1 VEVVSGFYYP
11 VGREVHQIHGQVIL
25 PPGYRLYRLL
35 PRVKVKLTR
44 GISNPKWSS
53 SLDLSSSRNIAKL
66 LIGIIQ
72 LLFACATLY
81 RSRGSQLEKYGYAAF
96 GLTVIPYAAMTLVNF
111 LAGFVTPE
119 FTHLFVVRS
128 KYLEEAKGKGGFFDG
143 TFGELDEDQE
153 EYQTQIDET
162 SHVHS
167 LSVSAIGRFK
177 YRKSTRVEYLCHR
190 LASGL
195 VVAAF
200 VVPYLI
206 TLGLTEFKPQEST
219 LAQRAW
225 TMSWLVADQF
235 TGVTWAISVRIV
247 AIFYTRGHDA
257 IPRIVY
263 TVVCAVFCGS
273 IAAAIGGYVTIA
285 KMMQEFGNCMNI

>member
-1 VEVVSGFYYP
+1 VEVVSSFYYP
-11 VGREVHQIHGQVIL
+11 VAREVDQIHGQVIL
-25 PPGYRLYRLL
+25 PPGYRLYKLL
-35 PRVKVKLTR
+35 PGVKVKLTR

-143 TFGELDEDQE
+143 TFGEPDEDQE
-153 EYQTQIDET
+153 EYQTRIDET

-177 YRKSTRVEYLCHR
+177 YRRLTRVEYLCQC

-195 VVAAF
+195 VVVAF